1 VVFKE
6 ILDNLL
12 LFEFTEEVDKQKV
25 MAGRPWA
32 YDRTLLILNDF
43 DGRLAPSQMEFSV
56 SPIWVQI
63 HNMPLG
69 CMNREVGF
77 QIGSTLG
84 KVEDVAVVEDDVG
97 WGRYVR
103 VKVAINL
110 YQPLERGRTL
120 PVFGNSC
127 WVSFKYEK
135 LPVFCFRCGRII
147 HGPKG
152 CSDQS

>member
-1 VVFKE
+1 
-6 ILDNLL
+6 
-12 LFEFTEEVDKQKV
+12 
-25 MAGRPWA
+25 
-32 YDRTLLILNDF
+32 
-43 DGRLAPSQMEFSV
+43 MEFSV

-69 CMNREVGF
+69 CMNREAGF

-84 KVEDVAVVEDDVG
+84 KVEDVAVAEDDVG
-97 WGRYVR
+97 WGWYLRVR
-103 VKVAINL
+103 VAINL
-110 YQPLERGRTL
+110 YQPLEQGLTL
-120 PVFGNSC
+120 LVSGNSC